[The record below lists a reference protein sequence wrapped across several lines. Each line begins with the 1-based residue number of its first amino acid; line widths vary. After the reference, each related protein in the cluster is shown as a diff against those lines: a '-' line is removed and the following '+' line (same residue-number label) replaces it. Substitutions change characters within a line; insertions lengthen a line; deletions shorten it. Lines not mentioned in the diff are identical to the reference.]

1 MRGKSE
7 YPTQHGDQ
15 HSQVGSDPLVY
26 DFSAFIR
33 YLVENSGEWLQI
45 AITGSNPHVTGD
57 PEGLRVIADRGIY
70 LNVPG
75 SGTGT
80 QNWIQFATGTPAL
93 STTILQPTAHTIQ
106 TQTAIIKF
114 VAGLGSSF
122 GTKFLIGA
130 TDAHAIVL
138 YEMNDDGQTIQRFY
152 DGTSFYRILKSDG
165 TTVLFEVDDDGTILG
180 DFDVDGGGP

>member
-26 DFSAFIR
+26 DFSGFIR

-45 AITGSNPHVTGD
+45 AITGSNPSVDGN

-70 LNVPG
+70 LHVPG
-75 SGTGT
+75 SGTGS
-80 QNWIQFATGTPAL
+80 QNWIETSAGTPAQSL
-93 STTILQPTAHTIQ
+93 TILQPSAHTIQ
-106 TQTAIIKF
+106 TQSIINKL
-114 VAGLGSSF
+114 VSGLGSSF
-122 GTKFLIGA
+122 GTVFRIDS
-130 TDAHAIVL
+130 TNAHATEL
-138 YEMNDDGQTIQRFY
+138 FELNDDGQTTLRFY

>member
-15 HSQVGSDPLVY
+15 HLLDGSDPIAF
-26 DFSAFIR
+26 DWSQFIR

-45 AITGSNPHVTGD
+45 AITGSNPNVTGD
-57 PEGLRVIADRGIY
+57 PEGLRVTADKGIY
-70 LNVPG
+70 LKVPG

-80 QNWIQFATGTPAL
+80 QNWIQFAAGTPGL
-93 STTILQPTAHTIQ
+93 STTILQPSAHTIQ

-114 VAGLGSSF
+114 VSGLGSSF
-122 GTKFLIGA
+122 GTEFRIDS
-130 TDAHAIVL
+130 TNAHGINLVEL
-138 YEMNDDGQTIQRFY
+138 NDDGQTTFRFY
-152 DGTSFYRILKSDG
+152 DGSSFLKILKSDG
-165 TTVLFEVDDDGTILG
+165 STVLFEVEDDGTILG

>member
-26 DFSAFIR
+26 DFSGFIR

-45 AITGSNPHVTGD
+45 AITGSNPSVDGD

-70 LNVPG
+70 LHVPG
-75 SGTGT
+75 SGTGS
-80 QNWIQFATGTPAL
+80 QNWIETSAGTPAQSL
-93 STTILQPTAHTIQ
+93 TILQPSAHTIQ
-106 TQTAIIKF
+106 TQTAIVKF

-122 GTKFLIGA
+122 GTMFRIDS
-130 TDAHAIVL
+130 TNAHGVEL
-138 YEMNDDGQTIQRFY
+138 VEVNDDGQTTFRFY
-152 DGTSFYRILKSDG
+152 DATSFFKILADNGS
-165 TTVLFEVDDDGTILG
+165 TVLFEVEDDGTILG
-180 DFDVDGGGP
+180 DFDGGSP